1 MLSHTADYA
10 LRALLV
16 LGRNYG
22 QRSVRADE
30 VADATGTPRNYTAK
44 VLNGLAKAGVVSSL
58 RGPSGG
64 FTLLQ
69 PPHAISLASIID
81 LFDEPHQHTKC
92 LLGIRPCTP
101 SEPCAAHH
109 TWTAIMRARREPLTT
124 VTLGDLL
131 GSEALMAA
139 EAASPIESSAIA
151 TV

>member
-64 FTLLQ
+64 FALLQ
-69 PPHAISLASIID
+69 PPNSISLASIID

-109 TWTAIMRARREPLTT
+109 TWTAVMRARREPLTT
-124 VTLGDLL
+124 ITLGDLL
-131 GSEALMAA
+131 GSEPAA
-139 EAASPIESSAIA
+139 FAESAGAPDAGAVA
-151 TV
+151 TI

>member
-44 VLNGLAKAGVVSSL
+44 VLNGLAKAGVVSSV

-64 FTLLQ
+64 FALLQ

-101 SEPCAAHH
+101 TEPCAAHG
-109 TWTAIMRARREPLTT
+109 TWTSVMRARREPLTSI
-124 VTLGDLL
+124 TLGDLL
-131 GSEALMAA
+131 GLEAA
-139 EAASPIESSAIA
+139 EALASSVSSEPVPAA
-151 TV
+151 LA

>member
-44 VLNGLAKAGVVSSL
+44 VLNGLAKAGVVSSV

-64 FTLLQ
+64 FALLQ
-69 PPHAISLASIID
+69 PPHAISLANIID

-92 LLGIRPCTP
+92 LLGVRPCTP
-101 SEPCAAHH
+101 SEPCAAHQ
-109 TWTAIMRARREPLTT
+109 TWTSVMRARREPLTSI
-124 VTLGDLL
+124 TLGDLL
-131 GSEALMAA
+131 GMQACEAAAAVSSDAA
-139 EAASPIESSAIA
+139 EAA
-151 TV
+151 VV